1 MDGAIV
7 FLASHP
13 AHHDPDKVGARLTEG
28 GGPVNSI
35 MTQATDRIPS
45 TFAMPVCAAATSAVR
60 EHKAGIGTGIGT
72 ALAQGYFPGTSA
84 WRPPS
89 C

>member
-1 MDGAIV
+1 
-7 FLASHP
+7 
-13 AHHDPDKVGARLTEG
+13 
-28 GGPVNSI
+28 VNSI

-45 TFAMPVCAAATSAVR
+45 TFAMPVCTSATSAVR
-60 EHKAGIGTGIGT
+60 EHKAVAGIGAGVGTG
-72 ALAQGYFPGTSA
+72 LVQGYFPGTSA